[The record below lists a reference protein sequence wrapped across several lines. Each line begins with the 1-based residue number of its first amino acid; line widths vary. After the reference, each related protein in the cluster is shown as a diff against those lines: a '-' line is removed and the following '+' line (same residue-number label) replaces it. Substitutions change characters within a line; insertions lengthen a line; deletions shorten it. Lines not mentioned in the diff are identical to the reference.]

1 MRRENIFH
9 ILYSNFLFR
18 HHAPWNIVGIWCEV
32 GNRTVPA
39 PCVRIQAATH
49 IPCTWGIVNMIRIV
63 MTAESISRI
72 ENAVHSQIQMVFFN
86 KIFQIGRTHIFFLF
100 GKSIFQIE
108 LVNTKLIWHDYID
121 IIRHFAGHPVMTADS
136 LKPPDLLR
144 ILKSNAVHFISA
156 ILLKQ
161 TAEAFDTLS
170 GTVNIWQY
178 KADDVFFTNT
188 AFDFFLSVF
197 GRLINNERV
206 CTKYSWVGSDG
217 FCGGHGNIGFIDAAG
232 CPDAVAFKGVGYSG
246 ITHRIV
252 RKVDFHMGKDRY
264 VFAGLPIRMND
275 HIFFWCKFAGR

>member
-1 MRRENIFH
+1 
-9 ILYSNFLFR
+9 
-18 HHAPWNIVGIWCEV
+18 
-32 GNRTVPA
+32 
-39 PCVRIQAATH
+39 
-49 IPCTWGIVNMIRIV
+49 
-63 MTAESISRI
+63 
-72 ENAVHSQIQMVFFN
+72 
-86 KIFQIGRTHIFFLF
+86 
-100 GKSIFQIE
+100 
-108 LVNTKLIWHDYID
+108 
-121 IIRHFAGHPVMTADS
+121 MTADGF
-136 LKPPDLLR
+136 KPPDLLR

-217 FCGGHGNIGFIDAAG
+217 FCGCHGHIGFIDAAG
-232 CPDAVAFKGVGYSG
+232 CPDTIAFKGVGYSG

-264 VFAGLPIRMND
+264 VFAGLFIRVN
-275 HIFFWCKFAGR
+275 HHVFLWGKSAGW

>member
-1 MRRENIFH
+1 M
-9 ILYSNFLFR
+9 
-18 HHAPWNIVGIWCEV
+18 A
-32 GNRTVPA
+32 
-39 PCVRIQAATH
+39 
-49 IPCTWGIVNMIRIV
+49 
-63 MTAESISRI
+63 AESISRI

-86 KIFQIGRTHIFFLF
+86 KIFQIGRTHIFFLL

-217 FCGGHGNIGFIDAAG
+217 FGGGHGNIGFIDAAG
-232 CPDAVAFKGVGYSG
+232 CPDTIAFKGVGYSG

-264 VFAGLPIRMND
+264 VFAGLLIRVN
-275 HIFFWCKFAGR
+275 HHVFLRGKSAGR